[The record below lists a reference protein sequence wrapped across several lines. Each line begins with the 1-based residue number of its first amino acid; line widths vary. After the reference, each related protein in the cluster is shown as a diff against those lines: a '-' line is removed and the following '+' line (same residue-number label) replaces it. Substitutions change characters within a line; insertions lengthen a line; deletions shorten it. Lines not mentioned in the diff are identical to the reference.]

1 MAVKNKFRVIEP
13 EMNYPYQLG
22 RNEQVLCQVLCG
34 FSYDFGVTVIRH
46 QNADAMVLRRIS
58 SPRKK
63 LLAARCECMHEHF
76 HPITMLNS

>member
-46 QNADAMVLRRIS
+46 QNADAMVLASALSCSHGVSI
-58 SPRKK
+58 
-63 LLAARCECMHEHF
+63 LMTNHGVAAVTF
-76 HPITMLNS
+76 FD